1 MDYFFKVITTSPWI
15 DRDKGMT
22 TGKIRRRKG
31 NCPYMECTRQREP
44 DQLAVFLAYRAV
56 RSTKITLL

>member
-1 MDYFFKVITTSPWI
+1 
-15 DRDKGMT
+15 MT